1 MVEVEVWII
10 SRGADQLDT
19 AAEAFANVADEP
31 DRFGL
36 VRVEG
41 LKTDDGAVVGRVFVH
56 DESPSNLP
64 RAAVWRALNELANR
78 NFPIG
83 EQQIVCFPLH

>member
-1 MVEVEVWII
+1 MAEIEVWII
-10 SRGADQLDT
+10 SRGADQLER
-19 AAEAFANVADEP
+19 AAAAFERVASEP

-36 VRVEG
+36 ERVEG
-41 LKTDDGAVVGRVFVH
+41 LKSDDGAVVGRVFVRDATSSH
-56 DESPSNLP
+56 LP
-64 RAAVWRALNELANR
+64 RAAVWKALSELANR

>member
-10 SRGADQLDT
+10 SRGANQQDT

-31 DRFGL
+31 DRFGV

-41 LKTDDGAVVGRVFVH
+41 LKSDDGAVVGRVFLR
-56 DESPSNLP
+56 DESPSHLP
-64 RAAVWRALNELANR
+64 RAAVWKALNELKNGD
-78 NFPIG
+78 FPIG

>member
-1 MVEVEVWII
+1 MAEIEVWII
-10 SRGADQLDT
+10 SRSADQLET
-19 AAEAFANVADEP
+19 AAAAFARVADEP

-41 LKTDDGAVVGRVFVH
+41 LKSDDGAVVGRVFMR
-56 DESPSNLP
+56 DESSCNLP
-64 RAAVWRALNELANR
+64 RAAVWQALSELANR
-78 NFPIG
+78 TFPIG

>member
-10 SRGADQLDT
+10 SRGADQQDT
-19 AAEAFANVADEP
+19 AAEAFAKVADQP

-41 LKTDDGAVVGRVFVH
+41 LKSDDGAVVGRVFLS
-56 DESPSNLP
+56 DESPSHLP
-64 RAAVWRALNELANR
+64 RAAVWKALNELKTAD
-78 NFPIG
+78 FPIG